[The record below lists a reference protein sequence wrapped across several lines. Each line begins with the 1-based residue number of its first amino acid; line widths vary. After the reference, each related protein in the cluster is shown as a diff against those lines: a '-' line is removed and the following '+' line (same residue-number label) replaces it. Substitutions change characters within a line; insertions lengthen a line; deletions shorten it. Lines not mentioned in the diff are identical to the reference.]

1 MTRKVDRV
9 YRSVHTADG
18 HSIITTHPSLPPSLP
33 PRDFYCLSDRGRGA
47 EHCHSLVFAIVQSGR
62 RHHSSQR
69 D

>member
-18 HSIITTHPSLPPSLP
+18 HSILTTPPSLPPSL

-47 EHCHSLVFAIVQSGR
+47 EHSHSLVCAIVQSGR
-62 RHHSSQR
+62 RHHSPQR